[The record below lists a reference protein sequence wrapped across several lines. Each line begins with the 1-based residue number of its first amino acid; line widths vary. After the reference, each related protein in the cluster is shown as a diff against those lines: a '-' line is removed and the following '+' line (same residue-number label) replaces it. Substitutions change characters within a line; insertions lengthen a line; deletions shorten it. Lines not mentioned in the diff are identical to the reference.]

1 MDADSMP
8 VRDPLAES
16 ERRYRMLFAQNP
28 LPMWM
33 FDVET
38 LRYLDVNDAAIRV
51 YGYTREEFL
60 SMGIDDIRPHED
72 VERLRRY
79 MQTRDP
85 ALIVGTRWRHCR
97 KDGTTFPVEVYSSDI
112 VVDGREARLVLSIDI
127 SDRERAELAVQ
138 RLNDELEHRVRQR
151 TAELEAAIAEL
162 ESFSSSV
169 SHDLRVPLR
178 AIDGYARML
187 VEDHGEQLDDEARR
201 MLGTISD
208 NVRRMGQLINDLLA
222 LARAGRQ
229 PLVPHAVDMQ
239 EMATA
244 AAAELVADCT
254 VRPELHIGELPPAM
268 GDAVLLRQVW
278 MNLIDNAIKFSS
290 REPAPLIE
298 IGSRTIDGGT
308 EYFVRDNGVGFDLEH
323 ASNLYGV
330 FQRLHDAREFPGTGV
345 GLAIVHRI
353 ITRHHG
359 TITAESAPRR
369 GATFSFTVGTGGGA
383 DPHRL
388 DILP

>member
-1 MDADSMP
+1 MP

-38 LRYLDVNDAAIRV
+38 LRYLDVNEAAIRV

-127 SDRERAELAVQ
+127 SDRERAERAVQ

-151 TAELEAAIAEL
+151 TSELEAAIAEL

-187 VEDHGEQLDDEARR
+187 VEDHGAQLDDEARR

-208 NVRRMGQLINDLLA
+208 NVQRMGQLINDLLA

-229 PLVPHAVDMQ
+229 PLSMHAVDMQ
-239 EMATA
+239 DLATA
-244 AAAELVADCT
+244 AAAELVADCA

-278 MNLIDNAIKFSS
+278 MNLVDNAIKFSS
-290 REPAPLIE
+290 REPAPLID
-298 IGSRTIDGGT
+298 IGSHDRDGCT
-308 EYFVRDNGVGFDLEH
+308 EYYVRDNGVGFDLDH

-353 ITRHHG
+353 IMRHHG
-359 TITAESAPRR
+359 TITADSAPGQ
-369 GATFSFTVGTGGGA
+369 GATFSFTLGTGNA
-383 DPHRL
+383 DDLHRR
-388 DILP
+388 DIRP

>member
-1 MDADSMP
+1 MP
-8 VRDPLAES
+8 VQDPLAES

-38 LRYLDVNDAAIRV
+38 LHYLDVNEAAIRV

-79 MQTRDP
+79 MKTRDP

-97 KDGTTFPVEVYSSDI
+97 KDGSTFPVEVYSSDI
-112 VVDGREARLVLSIDI
+112 VVGGREARLVLSIDI
-127 SDRERAELAVQ
+127 SERERAELAVQ
-138 RLNDELEHRVRQR
+138 RLNDELEHRVQLR

-187 VEDHGEQLDDEARR
+187 VEDHGAQLDDEARR

-229 PLVPHAVDMQ
+229 PLTMHAVDMQ
-239 EMATA
+239 DLATA
-244 AAAELVADCT
+244 AAAELVADCA
-254 VRPELHIGELPPAM
+254 VRPEMQIGALPPAM
-268 GDAVLLRQVW
+268 GDVVLLRQVW

-298 IGSRTIDGGT
+298 IGSDARDGRT
-308 EYFVRDNGVGFDLEH
+308 EYFVRDNGVGFDLDH

-359 TITAESAPRR
+359 AITADSAPGC
-369 GATFSFTVGTGGGA
+369 GATFRFTVGTGTDA
-383 DPHRL
+383 DLHRL
-388 DILP
+388 DIFP